1 MSLHVRIKICGI
13 TRLEDALATADLG
26 VDAVG
31 FVFYKTSPR
40 YISPDRAVEIINRL
54 PPFVSAVG
62 LFVNPAQK
70 EIDQTLADCPI
81 DVIQLH
87 GNESPVF
94 CSRQNRRVIKA
105 ILVSGVT
112 DLKRADQY
120 DCSVLLD
127 SRAPEGMYG
136 GSGMKFD
143 WSILDRFVHPYPVIL
158 AGGLN
163 DENIRAALNSRQL
176 HAVDVSSG
184 VESSPGIK
192 DREKMRRFVER
203 VQDFNAQQENS

>member
-1 MSLHVRIKICGI
+1 M
-13 TRLEDALATADLG
+13 EDALAAAGLG

-40 YISPDRAVEIINRL
+40 YISPDRAAEIIGRL

-62 LFVNPAQK
+62 LFVNPAQE
-70 EIDQTLADCPI
+70 EIDQTLDDCPI
-81 DVIQLH
+81 DLIQLH
-87 GNESPVF
+87 GNELPAF

-105 ILVSGVT
+105 ILVSDVT
-112 DLKRADQY
+112 DLKRAGQY

-136 GSGMKFD
+136 GSGMRFD

-163 DENIRAALNSRQL
+163 DENIQAALNSRQF

-192 DREKMRRFVER
+192 DREKMCRFVER
-203 VQDFNAQQENS
+203 VQEFNVQQEYS